1 MRLSVQI
8 GNKNKDV
15 SILGKEPTVIHKF
28 KGKGSEI
35 KDYTLCLGVISKDF
49 TIDNM
54 KKKKEKKKNRIKRQC
69 IFSSCS
75 VDFNPIHTN
84 DILYKNNY
92 LMKKDIT

>member
-54 KKKKEKKKNRIKRQC
+54 QKKKKKKKQ
-69 IFSSCS
+69 
-75 VDFNPIHTN
+75 D
-84 DILYKNNY
+84 
-92 LMKKDIT
+92 